1 LAPVAKATLWT
12 CGGLLTL
19 GMLEHRP
26 WLVAAAGL
34 VTLAS
39 FSWITLKSLSA
50 IQEMTNMIRVVAAK
64 LKLLPI
70 HGTHEHA

>member
-1 LAPVAKATLWT
+1 
-12 CGGLLTL
+12 
-19 GMLEHRP
+19 
-26 WLVAAAGL
+26 
-34 VTLAS
+34 
-39 FSWITLKSLSA
+39 LKSLSA